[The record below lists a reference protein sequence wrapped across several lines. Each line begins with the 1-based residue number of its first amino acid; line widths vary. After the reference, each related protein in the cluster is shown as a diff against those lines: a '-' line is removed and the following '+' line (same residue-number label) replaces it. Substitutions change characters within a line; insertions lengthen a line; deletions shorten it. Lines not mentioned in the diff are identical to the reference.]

1 MLNIRCKLRNL
12 RTNQTYTV
20 GHTPP
25 ELAKLQIKGEF
36 NIKFPFGFNRGISR
50 RKSKGFVKAEKQLLL
65 ADYEIWGASANW
77 EMSVFYGNLTQP
89 LILTLDFTDF
99 TFDSV
104 FFEIGLK

>member
-36 NIKFPFGFNRGISR
+36 NIKFPFGFNRGISGE
-50 RKSKGFVKAEKQLLL
+50 KVKFVKAEKQLLL

-77 EMSVFYGNLTQP
+77 PKCLF
-89 LILTLDFTDF
+89 FTA
-99 TFDSV
+99 
-104 FFEIGLK
+104 I